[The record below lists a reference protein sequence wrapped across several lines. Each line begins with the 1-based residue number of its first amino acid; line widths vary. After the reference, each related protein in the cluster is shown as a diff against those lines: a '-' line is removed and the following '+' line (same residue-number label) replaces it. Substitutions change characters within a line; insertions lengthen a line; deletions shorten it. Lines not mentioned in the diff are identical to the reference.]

1 MTKKS
6 FLLIIIQC
14 SVLIFFV
21 SAQAVTTD
29 LSIRK
34 IKDLLIDDAGKTI
47 NGIYGDNINGVS
59 FQQEVLVSA
68 NGFQYIVYY
77 NDNDRVCLARRNLKT
92 DKIEIIRFL
101 DYIYRGGDNT
111 HCTISV
117 GICLKD
123 GTIHLAFDHHNN
135 ELHYKKSIQGLLT
148 KPSKYVWNESLFTRI
163 ANKLSL
169 VSIPV
174 LCYPRFVH
182 LPDGNLQFIYR
193 IGGSGGG
200 DRIMVTY
207 NPKSGSWENQHQID
221 SRKGSFTDC
230 FGTSTSRCSYP
241 NSYTYDRFG
250 NLHNTFV
257 WRESSVGSNHDLMY
271 VWSKDRGNTWLN
283 NTGDMVGTLDLVRL
297 VTVESAGI
305 KVWDITRKESLM
317 NSQAQDVDSNG
328 AVHTVMWHKRS
339 GFTYEKNSWWTPEQA
354 SYYHYWRDQN
364 AVWHQ
369 NELPFTVGNRPKM
382 YFDKNDNA
390 LLVYLEKWEATDWF
404 SSIYFNKGTLVIAA
418 ATKKNNWKDWSIIHK
433 EKGPFLNEVLV
444 DPLRIKRNGIL
455 SVFLQESPSE
465 VKAPANIKILEYC
478 IQNNKYK

>member
-6 FLLIIIQC
+6 FILIVILFPVFV
-14 SVLIFFV
+14 SLV
-21 SAQAVTTD
+21 SAQTVTTV
-29 LSIRK
+29 LSVLK
-34 IKDLLIDDAGKTI
+34 TKELLIDDAGKTI

-59 FQQEVLVSA
+59 FQQEILISA

-92 DKIEIIRFL
+92 DKIEIIRFS
-101 DYIYRGGDNT
+101 DYMYRGGDNT
-111 HCTISV
+111 HCTPSV

-148 KPSKYVWNESLFTRI
+148 KPSKYTWNECLFTPVT
-163 ANKLSL
+163 NKLTQ
-169 VSIPV
+169 VPVPV
-174 LCYPRFVH
+174 LCYPRFIH

-193 IGGSGGG
+193 IGGSGNG
-200 DRIMVTY
+200 DRLMVTY
-207 NPKSGSWENQHQID
+207 NPKTGVWENQHQID
-221 SRKGSFTDC
+221 SRDGTFTDS

-250 NLHNTFV
+250 SLHTTFV

-271 VWSKDRGNTWLN
+271 VWSKDQGNTWLN
-283 NTGDMVGTLDLVRL
+283 NAGDTVGTSNQIRL
-297 VTVESAGI
+297 VTVQSPGV

-317 NSQAQDVDSNG
+317 NSQAQDVDSDG
-328 AVHTVMWHKRS
+328 AIHTVMWHKRP
-339 GFTYEKNSWWTPEQA
+339 GFTFKKDSWWAPEQSA
-354 SYYHYWRDQN
+354 YYHYWRDRN

-369 NELPFTVGNRPKM
+369 NQLPFAVGNRPKM

-390 LLVYLEKWEATDWF
+390 LLVYLEKCETADWY

-418 ATKKNNWKDWSIIHK
+418 ATKKNNWKDWTIIHR
-433 EKGPFLNEVLV
+433 EKGPFLNEVLA
-444 DPLRIKRNGIL
+444 DPLRIKRDGIL

-465 VKAPANIKILEYC
+465 VKAPANIRVLEYC
-478 IQNNKYK
+478 IQK